1 MEVEATIDMVTYGLV
16 FGLILTISFV
26 FAMLG
31 LGGGMLYVP
40 ILQWL
45 GFPVKVVAIP
55 VGLLLNGLNT
65 FFAFIPYAR
74 EGLVDFRGG
83 LPAAVAALV
92 LAPVGA
98 WSVSYIPQQTLLLLF
113 ALAVAVAGLRS
124 LMSTDSTDSTDKSER
139 PKPLMPARGRLFIG
153 AAVGGFAG
161 FTGGLLGIGGGF
173 IIAPMLMETGYPA
186 KEAAATTA
194 FIVTFS
200 SFSGFMGH
208 MAEGRIDLVLAA
220 VAIGA
225 VVVGSQFGAWFMV
238 NMAKPAWVKKL
249 YGVVLLGVAV
259 KLVHGVMSER

>member
-1 MEVEATIDMVTYGLV
+1 MAVEATIDMATYSLT

-40 ILQWL
+40 VLQWL
-45 GFPVKVVAIP
+45 GFPVKTVAIP

-74 EGLVDFRGG
+74 NGLVDFRGG
-83 LPAAVAALV
+83 L
-92 LAPVGA
+92 
-98 WSVSYIPQQTLLLLF
+98 
-113 ALAVAVAGLRS
+113 
-124 LMSTDSTDSTDKSER
+124 R
-139 PKPLMPARGRLFIG
+139 PPMPARGRLLIG

-208 MAEGRIDLVLAA
+208 MAEGRIDLILAA

-225 VVVGSQFGAWFMV
+225 VIIGSQFGAWFMV

-259 KLVHGVMSER
+259 KLVQGVISER

>member
-1 MEVEATIDMVTYGLV
+1 MREVKAIIDMATYGLA

-26 FAMLG
+26 FAILG

-40 ILQWL
+40 VLQWL
-45 GFPVKVVAIP
+45 GFPVRAVAIP

-65 FFAFIPYAR
+65 LFAFIPYAR

-98 WSVSYIPQQTLLLLF
+98 WSVRYIPQQTLLLLF
-113 ALAVAVAGLRS
+113 ALAVSVAGLRS
-124 LMSTDSTDSTDKSER
+124 LTSTDKGER
-139 PKPLMPARGRLFIG
+139 PRPLMPARARLFIG
-153 AAVGGFAG
+153 VAVGGFAG

-186 KEAAATTA
+186 KGAAATTA

-208 MAEGRIDLVLAA
+208 MAEGHIDMVLAA

-225 VVVGSQFGAWFMV
+225 VVIGSQFGAWFMV